1 MEQNPAVERDFFM
14 VFAKSRLALNI
25 VFMQYISYDY
35 ASLIVPTG
43 YGVFA
48 HGHVLT
54 QFAIGYINCVF
65 V

>member
-35 ASLIVPTG
+35 ASLIVPMCDR
-43 YGVFA
+43 
-48 HGHVLT
+48 GHSRHLVICYEKVEIKI
-54 QFAIGYINCVF
+54 Q
-65 V
+65 